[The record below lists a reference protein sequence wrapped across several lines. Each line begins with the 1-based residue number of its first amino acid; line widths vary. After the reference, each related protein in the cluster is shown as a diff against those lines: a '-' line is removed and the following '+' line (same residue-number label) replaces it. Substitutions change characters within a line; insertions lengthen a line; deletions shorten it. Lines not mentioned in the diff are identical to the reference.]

1 MVLSLSSQNSCHSYF
16 ESPNLIPYFFLKKNL
31 SVFLLFFF
39 FFPLSGRFTQLCLP
53 TLLLSF

>member
-39 FFPLSGRFTQLCLP
+39 FPLSGRFTQLCLP